1 MKKGDKI
8 LIIVMA
14 IFPLIG
20 GFMLGKKYANTIIIP
35 EETCTICENHTKI
48 EENTTKLLDNMWT
61 IFDRHDLLDT
71 DGSDEMSELL
81 EAQSNLAEIYN
92 W

>member
-1 MKKGDKI
+1 MKKSDKLLVCI
-8 LIIVMA
+8 MA
-14 IFPLIG
+14 IFPLTC
-20 GFMLGKKYANTIIIP
+20 GFLLGMDYTNPPVKS
-35 EETCTICENHTKI
+35 CELCEKHQEI

-61 IFDRHDLLDT
+61 IFDRHDLLNA

-81 EAQSNLAEIYN
+81 EAQNNLAEIYN

>member
-1 MKKGDKI
+1 
-8 LIIVMA
+8 
-14 IFPLIG
+14 
-20 GFMLGKKYANTIIIP
+20 
-35 EETCTICENHTKI
+35 
-48 EENTTKLLDNMWT
+48 MWK
-61 IFDRHDLLDT
+61 IFDRHDLLDA

>member
-1 MKKGDKI
+1 MKKSDKLLVCI
-8 LIIVMA
+8 MA
-14 IFPLIG
+14 IFPLIC
-20 GFMLGKKYANTIIIP
+20 GFLLGVDYANP
-35 EETCTICENHTKI
+35 PVKSCELCKKHQEI

-61 IFDRHDLLDT
+61 IFDRHDLLDA

-81 EAQSNLAEIYN
+81 EAQSRLAEIYN